1 MTFNTTK
8 MVFLKVCVHSASKSK
23 RIRYYVQRGVR
34 YISGLSPPQRLIRSE
49 VRAIKK
55 HRVKFLRY
63 WHNLG
68 GFPLEP
74 NTWLKQNV
82 RPPQDDEEECL
93 LRLKEAPLSGPR
105 VTRQSPARSV
115 TRESPVRRVTRESPV
130 PGCMTRTQVKR

>member
-1 MTFNTTK
+1 

-82 RPPQDDEEECL
+82 RPPQDDERRNVSYG
-93 LRLKEAPLSGPR
+93 LRRLHCRGP
-105 VTRQSPARSV
+105 VSPDSHQPAVSPESRQSAVSP
-115 TRESPVRRVTRESPV
+115 ESHQCPVA
-130 PGCMTRTQVKR
+130 